1 MIGVINC
8 ELVRAI
14 FFLTT
19 LNNLHLSPK
28 MFALIWTYPVINM
41 VVVSY
46 CVSSQWIY
54 DLVTLRF
61 GGNDRNVLRRH
72 MQVFAIA
79 VVVFIVIIYLIYMLS
94 LPALEDR
101 SDFQSIFYGLA
112 VMQWITA
119 AILLCSGFLY
129 LK

>member
-1 MIGVINC
+1 
-8 ELVRAI
+8 
-14 FFLTT
+14 
-19 LNNLHLSPK
+19 
-28 MFALIWTYPVINM
+28 
-41 VVVSY
+41 
-46 CVSSQWIY
+46 
-54 DLVTLRF
+54 
-61 GGNDRNVLRRH
+61 

-119 AILLCSGFLY
+119 AILLCSAFLY
-129 LK
+129 LKQIYGLNQEYGKVAAFEGLVFTVSNSLAGGFNFWLGQGEVDNLLSD